1 MEIREQT
8 SKENEFCKELQEL
21 LKKYKATTE
30 ITNYSGSIET
40 TIELQ
45 SEWSGGDCT
54 RNILR
59 WTQFQLVRDSTNIV

>member
-45 SEWSGGDCT
+45 SE
-54 RNILR
+54 
-59 WTQFQLVRDSTNIV
+59 